1 MTLPDF
7 LAQHPRL
14 TRSFKNFVTEYEAK
28 LDAPTFEAFLLSLAA
43 ELTRIHG
50 DLVDVPNDVLRARAL
65 HQLVESEIDSEKDI
79 QISCRKG
86 CSACCHMEVEVT
98 SYEAKIL
105 GKLVKDGHAIDRS
118 RLQRQS
124 QRTLQDAQWKQG
136 PRNADNP
143 CVFLN
148 GEGSCSIY
156 EHRPVMCRRH
166 SVTTPPKNCDTLDAT
181 ITVRYFPKV
190 DLYISAANQDQA
202 MTIGPMAKM
211 LEMELA

>member
-1 MTLPDF
+1 MTFSEF

-14 TRSFKNFVTEYEAK
+14 TRSFKNFVTEYETK
-28 LDAPTFEAFLLSLAA
+28 LDAATFESFLNSLGTELS
-43 ELTRIHG
+43 RIHSELSEIS
-50 DLVDVPNDVLRARAL
+50 DDVLRARAL
-65 HQLVESEIDSEKDI
+65 HHLVEAEIESEKDI
-79 QISCRKG
+79 KISCRKG
-86 CSACCHMEVEVT
+86 CSACCHMEVEIT

-105 GKLVKDGHAIDRS
+105 SQLVKEGHAIDRA
-118 RLQRQS
+118 RLKRQS
-124 QRTLQDAQWKQG
+124 QRTLQDPQWKQG
-136 PRNADNP
+136 PRHADNP

-190 DLYISAANQDQA
+190 DLYISAANQDQH

-211 LEMELA
+211 LEMELT